1 MKKFIASLISLIGSI
16 VFAYFTYYFYKD
28 TVQFF
33 IYLSLTLAFAVCTIT
48 LFMLMF
54 NRKNVEKIHW
64 LENRLNVWNS
74 ISHHVSA
81 AGDEAFTK
89 LPIGIIVYDASMEV
103 KWANDYAR
111 QIFKDNLINS
121 SLDFITT
128 GFIEELKDGKDR
140 MLISAFDLKFDVVH
154 NVENRILYFFD
165 VTYREETIQKYNDRI
180 TAFALI
186 DIDNLEGSLKRY
198 DMQEQTNIR
207 GQILGVISD
216 WIHSH
221 GCCLQTLSSNQMFIV
236 LDHEAL
242 DKMIHD
248 KFSVLNEV
256 REISQKNH
264 LKASMSMGVAC
275 FDVEAAELMTLAQN
289 AIELAEKRGGD
300 QVVVNIQNQKI
311 QYFGGNTN
319 SLE

>member
-1 MKKFIASLISLIGSI
+1 M
-16 VFAYFTYYFYKD
+16 
-28 TVQFF
+28 Q
-33 IYLSLTLAFAVCTIT
+33 
-48 LFMLMF
+48 
-54 NRKNVEKIHW
+54 IHW

-165 VTYREETIQKYNDRI
+165 VTYRMK
-180 TAFALI
+180 L
-186 DIDNLEGSLKRY
+186 
-198 DMQEQTNIR
+198 
-207 GQILGVISD
+207 
-216 WIHSH
+216 
-221 GCCLQTLSSNQMFIV
+221 
-236 LDHEAL
+236 
-242 DKMIHD
+242 
-248 KFSVLNEV
+248 
-256 REISQKNH
+256 
-264 LKASMSMGVAC
+264 
-275 FDVEAAELMTLAQN
+275 
-289 AIELAEKRGGD
+289 
-300 QVVVNIQNQKI
+300 
-311 QYFGGNTN
+311 
-319 SLE
+319 